1 MNQIASLG
9 VNIRFGWLTFFGW
22 RPLKSARY
30 RSIPLSGSPSFKI
43 IVILASIGSLGPF
56 AIDTYLP
63 ALPGMV
69 EGLGTTTGMIQWT
82 LAAYLIGIA
91 VFPLFLAPFSDA
103 LGRKPT
109 LYWALFA
116 FVVISALCAF
126 APNIEMLIAL
136 RLAQAAA
143 GGTVMTV
150 ARAVLADL
158 YRGDTLSRAMSYLML
173 VFTTA
178 PIIAPL
184 IGGVVLEFG
193 GWRWVFG
200 FLSLIALVIMSATL
214 ALPETVPESARR
226 KFSVS
231 EAAQGYLHIARSRR
245 ARGYLFLTF
254 ASSLFFFAMLSGAPF
269 IFIDHFDVTPLQFS
283 YFFAGIS
290 AAALLG
296 NFLNMRLVLRRGYA
310 RMLRDCAYG
319 VTVLAIAMAAVAMTG
334 VAGVWGVFGVMLWLM
349 AAYHISAANSTAG
362 LMDQLGQQAG
372 GASAVLALF
381 RFIGGA
387 IGSGLIGVLGDSHP
401 WTFAVVLGISAAGM
415 LLSLRLVR

>member
-1 MNQIASLG
+1 MSS
-9 VNIRFGWLTFFGW
+9 T
-22 RPLKSARY
+22 
-30 RSIPLSGSPSFKI
+30 PSFKI

-56 AIDTYLP
+56 AVDTYLP

-69 EGLGTTTGMIQWT
+69 EALGTTTGMIQWT
-82 LAAYLIGIA
+82 LAAYLIGLAI
-91 VFPLFLAPFSDA
+91 FPLFLAPLSDA
-103 LGRKPT
+103 IGRKPI
-109 LYWALFA
+109 LYWALAA

-126 APNIEMLIAL
+126 APNVETLIGL

-178 PIIAPL
+178 PIVAPL
-184 IGGVVLEFG
+184 FGGVILEFG

-200 FLSLIALVIMSATL
+200 FLSLIALVIMFAAL
-214 ALPETVPESARR
+214 ALPESVPESARR
-226 KFSVS
+226 KFSIS
-231 EAAQGYLHIARSRR
+231 EAALGYIGIAKSRL
-245 ARGYLFLTF
+245 ARGYLVLTF

-269 IFIDHFDVTPLQFS
+269 IFIDYFGVSALGFS

-290 AAALLG
+290 GAALLG
-296 NFLNMRLVLRRGYA
+296 NFLNMRFVMRRGYS
-310 RMLRDCAYG
+310 RMLRDCSYG
-319 VTVLAIAMAAVAMTG
+319 VSILALFMAG
-334 VAGVWGVFGVMLWLM
+334 VAATGIGGVWGVFGVMIWLM
-349 AAYHISAANSTAG
+349 AAYHIIAANSTAG

-387 IGSGLIGVLGDSHP
+387 IGSGLIGAFGDSHP
-401 WTFAVVLGISAAGM
+401 WTFAVVLGISAAAM